1 MNNFGIFHTFSLKI
15 KFAMFWTISPEK
27 QSGWVIN
34 SICPTPRSLIGIV
47 DVGAAVE
54 GLVVELEW
62 EDTRLPVERVDL
74 VDKAGAL

>member
-1 MNNFGIFHTFSLKI
+1 
-15 KFAMFWTISPEK
+15 MFWTISPEK
-27 QSGWVIN
+27 QFGQVIN

-62 EDTRLPVERVDL
+62 EDTRLLVVRVDL
-74 VDKAGAL
+74 VDKAGTL